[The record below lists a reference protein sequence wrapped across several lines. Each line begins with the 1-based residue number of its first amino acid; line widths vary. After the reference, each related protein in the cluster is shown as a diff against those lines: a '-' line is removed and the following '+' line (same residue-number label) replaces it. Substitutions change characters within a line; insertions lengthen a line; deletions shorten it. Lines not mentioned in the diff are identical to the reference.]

1 MFVLSDAFCA
11 STRARSVERDST
23 GIPLMQTVYE
33 SKFGDDACMPAGID
47 SVRWRPIQTHC
58 GDYVRRCAEP

>member
-1 MFVLSDAFCA
+1 
-11 STRARSVERDST
+11 
-23 GIPLMQTVYE
+23 MQTVYE